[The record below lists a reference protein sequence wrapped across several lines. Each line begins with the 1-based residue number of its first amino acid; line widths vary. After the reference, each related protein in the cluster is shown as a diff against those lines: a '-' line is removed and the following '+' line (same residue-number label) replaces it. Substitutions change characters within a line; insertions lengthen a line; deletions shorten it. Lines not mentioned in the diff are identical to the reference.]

1 MLRVWFRFRDWTMGA
16 SVCQSIDRVC
26 CERTHMRQPLFLYF
40 HNCLKPANA
49 CSIVIDTPSNVS
61 NAIAKC
67 TMTCRILSQFYRLVS
82 LLLRL
87 RRGTCQHWMSMRKL
101 LQNSK
106 RIYKHMKQDRPSV
119 WRSLQKKSFF
129 FIFFATMFAP
139 RTFIFRITANWSI
152 SIE

>member
-82 LLLRL
+82 LLLDTVTERHL
-87 RRGTCQHWMSMRKL
+87 PALNVHAKATAKFKTNIQTHETWSSFRVTQLTEKVFFLHL
-101 LQNSK
+101 LCNNV
-106 RIYKHMKQDRPSV
+106 R
-119 WRSLQKKSFF
+119 
-129 FIFFATMFAP
+129 
-139 RTFIFRITANWSI
+139 TANIYI
-152 SIE
+152 SNNSQLVN